1 MTQVTEVV
9 KIRRKV
15 LTEIA
20 RLTFADKLKQEIDSI
35 LYTVAT
41 EDGPRYR
48 CCVYKERAVL
58 QERIKLALSQSTD
71 LDLSEAVEN
80 ALAGKIEA
88 IPVVNIMPVA
98 CDQCPIDK
106 FIVTNACRNCLA
118 HHCINSCPKQAI
130 MVVQNRAYID
140 KGKCVECGLC
150 KRSCPYGAII
160 EVSRPCEGACG
171 IGAIKAG
178 KDRCAEIDYDKCA
191 QCGGCKTACPFG
203 AIADRTSIVQLIRE
217 IKAGKQVYAVLAPS
231 FIGQFGAKVK
241 PGQVVESLKK
251 MGFYD
256 VWEASLGA
264 DIVTMEET
272 KEFLESVPQ
281 QRQFMTT
288 SCCPAFVAMVGK
300 NLGELKG
307 HISSTVS
314 PMIATGKIVK
324 QSAPDAVVVFIGP
337 CIAKKV
343 EAEEYDG
350 IVDYVLT
357 FEELA
362 CMMVGAGINMA
373 ELEESLFETSASRD
387 GNAFGKAG
395 GVKQA
400 VIDTVQSL
408 APEAHITPLNCEG
421 LKNCM
426 MTLRQ
431 VAAGKSAVNFIEGMA
446 CEGGCV
452 GGPGVLT
459 NMKVTGKLLE
469 NFSTSA
475 KVITAGEN
483 ELASHER
490 KKENHWHRKGSTN

>member
-9 KIRRKV
+9 KLRRKV

-20 RLTFADKLKQEIDSI
+20 RLTFADKLKQEINSI
-35 LYTVAT
+35 LYTVVT

-48 CCVYKERAVL
+48 CCVHKERAVL
-58 QERIKLALSQSTD
+58 QERIKLALSQPSG
-71 LDLSEAVEN
+71 LDLAEAVEN
-80 ALAGKIEA
+80 ALDGKITEM
-88 IPVVNIMPVA
+88 PVINIMPVA

-150 KRSCPYGAII
+150 KKSCPYGAII
-160 EVSRPCEGACG
+160 EVNRPCEGACD

-203 AIADRTSIVQLIRE
+203 AIMDRSAIVQLIQA
-217 IKAGKQVYAVLAPS
+217 IKAGKKVYAVLAPS

-241 PGQVVESLKK
+241 PSQVVEALKK

-256 VWEASLGA
+256 VLEASLGA

-272 KEFLESVPQ
+272 KEFMESVPG
-281 QRQFMTT
+281 QRKFMTT
-288 SCCPAFVAMVGK
+288 SCCPAFVAMVDK
-300 NLGELKG
+300 HLGDLNG
-307 HISSTVS
+307 SVSTTVS

-324 QSAPDAVVVFIGP
+324 QSEPNALVAFVGP
-337 CIAKKV
+337 CIAKKA
-343 EAEEYDG
+343 EAEKYDG
-350 IVDYVLT
+350 IIDYVIT

-373 ELEESLFETSASRD
+373 EIAEGVFETSASRD
-387 GNAFGKAG
+387 GISFAKAG

-400 VIDTVQSL
+400 VIDTVNAI
-408 APEAHITPLNCEG
+408 APEAEIKPLSCEG

-426 MTLRQ
+426 IAIQQ
-431 VAAGKSAVNFIEGMA
+431 VAAGKSDVNFIEGMA
-446 CEGGCV
+446 CAGGCV

-459 NMKVTGKLLE
+459 NMRVTGKLLE
-469 NFSTSA
+469 NFSQSA
-475 KVITAGEN
+475 KAITAGEN
-483 ELASHER
+483 EIAVNEI
-490 KKENHWHRKGSTN
+490 KKGVHWHREK